1 MKKLLFIINPVA
13 GKKHAGSS
21 MYNVVKRFCSA
32 DYLVTIAVTQY
43 KGHGKELARSA
54 ADESFDLVVCTGGDG
69 TLNEVTSGLVEGSRK
84 IPFGYLP
91 AGSTND
97 FARTLGISTIPLKA
111 TEHIIQEKPKTLD
124 MGSFNDGQQH
134 FIYIAS
140 FGAFT
145 EVSYSAS
152 QTAKNRFGHLAYLY
166 EAIKDMRDLKA
177 YNTTVTAQ
185 TSEGERIFKGRY
197 IFGSV
202 TNTRSIA
209 GLIKLYDKKVDLNDG
224 MFEVMLIKQP
234 KNPIDFSNIIQGLAT
249 TVQGN
254 EMFEYFRAS
263 SLTFQMTAKAPWTVD
278 GEEAKADKTVTL
290 SNMKEALTIYK

>member
-1 MKKLLFIINPVA
+1 MKKMLFIINPVA

-21 MYNVVKRFCSA
+21 MYNVVKRFCDTGYS
-32 DYLVTIAVTQY
+32 VTIAVTQY
-43 KGHGKELARSA
+43 KGHAKELGTIA
-54 ADESFDLVVCTGGDG
+54 AKEGFDLVVLTGGDG
-69 TLNEVTSGLVEGSRK
+69 TLNEVTSGIVESGKS

-91 AGSTND
+91 SGSTND

-111 TEHIIQEKPKTLD
+111 TEHIIQEIPTKLD
-124 MGSFNDGQQH
+124 MGDFNDGQQH

-145 EVSYSAS
+145 EVSYSAPQS
-152 QTAKNRFGHLAYLY
+152 AKNKFGHLAYLY
-166 EAIKDMRDLKA
+166 EGVKSMSKLRA
-177 YNTTVTAQ
+177 YNTTVT
-185 TSEGERIFKGRY
+185 TDDGRVFKGRY

-209 GLIKLYDKKVDLNDG
+209 GLITLYDKKVDLNDG
-224 MFEVMLIKQP
+224 LFEVMLIKEP
-234 KNPIDFSNIIQGLAT
+234 KDPIDFSNIILGLTT

-263 SLTFQMTAKAPWTVD
+263 EVTFQMPKSAPWTCD
-278 GEEAKADKTVTL
+278 GEEAKHKDGLIHIRNIKD
-290 SNMKEALTIYK
+290 ALTIYK

>member
-1 MKKLLFIINPVA
+1 MKHLFVVNPVA
-13 GKKHAGSS
+13 GSRDATVEIRD
-21 MYNVVKRFCSA
+21 VVQRAFCSRPENE
-32 DYLVTIAVTQY
+32 DYEIYVTQAPHDATE
-43 KGHGKELARSA
+43 KIIADA
-54 ADESFDLVVCTGGDG
+54 ASGEALRVYACGGDG
-69 TLNEVTSGLVEGSRK
+69 TLNEVTSGIVESGSG

-124 MGSFNDGQQH
+124 MGSFNGGKQH

-166 EAIKDMRDLKA
+166 EGIKDMRNLKA
-177 YNTTVTAQ
+177 YNVTVHADGDRTY
-185 TSEGERIFKGRY
+185 KGRY

-209 GLIKLYDKKVDLNDG
+209 GLITLYDKKVDLNDG
-224 MFEVMLIKQP
+224 MFEVILIKQP
-234 KNPIDFSNIIQGLAT
+234 KDPIDFSNIIQGLAT

-254 EMFEYFRAS
+254 DMFDYFRAS
-263 SLTFQMTAKAPWTVD
+263 SLTFEMSAKAPWTVD
-278 GEEAKADKTVTL
+278 GEEAIADKVVHL
-290 SNMKEALTIYK
+290 ENMKEALTIYK

>member
-1 MKKLLFIINPVA
+1 MTKLLFIINPVA
-13 GKKHAGSS
+13 GRKHAGSS
-21 MYNVVKRFCSA
+21 MYNVVKRFCDSG
-32 DYLVTIAVTQY
+32 YSVTIAVTQY
-43 KGHGKELARSA
+43 KGHAKELGFIA
-54 ADESFDLVVCTGGDG
+54 ANEGFDLVVLTGGDG
-69 TLNEVTSGLVEGSRK
+69 TLNEVTSGIVESGK
-84 IPFGYLP
+84 HIPFGYLP

-111 TEHIIQEKPKTLD
+111 TEHIIQEIPTKLD
-124 MGSFNDGQQH
+124 MGDFNDGQQH

-152 QTAKNRFGHLAYLY
+152 QSAKNKFGHLAYLY
-166 EAIKDMRDLKA
+166 EGIKDMGKVRA
-177 YNTTVTAQ
+177 YNTTVT
-185 TSEGERIFKGRY
+185 TDDGRVYKGRY

-209 GLIKLYDKKVDLNDG
+209 GLITLYDKKVDLNDG
-224 MFEVMLIKQP
+224 LFEVMLIKEP
-234 KNPIDFSNIIQGLAT
+234 KDPIDFSNIILGLTT

-263 SLTFQMTAKAPWTVD
+263 EVTFQMPKSAPWTCD
-278 GEEAKADKTVTL
+278 GEEAKH
-290 SNMKEALTIYK
+290 KEGVIHIRNLKDALTIYK

>member
-13 GKKHAGSS
+13 GRKHAGTS
-21 MYNVVKRFCSA
+21 MYNVVKRFCDTGYS
-32 DYLVTIAVTQY
+32 VTIAVTQY
-43 KGHGKELARSA
+43 KGHGRELAKAA
-54 ADESFDLVVCTGGDG
+54 ADEGFDLVVCTGGDG
-69 TLNEVTSGLVEGSRK
+69 TLNEVTSGILEGGSRV
-84 IPFGYLP
+84 PFGYLP

-97 FARTLGISTIPLKA
+97 FARTLGISKIPLKA
-111 TEHIIQEKPKTLD
+111 TEHIIREEPTLLD

-152 QTAKNRFGHLAYLY
+152 QTAKNRFGHMAYLY
-166 EAIKDMRDLKA
+166 EAIKDMTSLRA
-177 YNTTVTAQ
+177 YNTTVTAD
-185 TSEGERIFKGRY
+185 GGRVYKGRY
-197 IFGSV
+197 IFGCV

-209 GLIKLYDKKVDLNDG
+209 GLITLYDKKVDLRDG
-224 MFEVMLIKQP
+224 LFEVMLIKEP
-234 KNPIDFSNIIQGLAT
+234 KDPIDFSNIILGLST

-263 SLTFQMTAKAPWTVD
+263 DLRFQMPKSAPWTVD
-278 GEEAKADKTVTL
+278 GEEAFHKDGLIHIQNLEK
-290 SNMKEALTIYK
+290 ALTIYK

>member
-21 MYNVVKRFCSA
+21 MYNVVKRFCDSG
-32 DYLVTIAVTQY
+32 YSVTIAVTQY
-43 KGHGKELARSA
+43 KGHAKELGCIA
-54 ADESFDLVVCTGGDG
+54 ASEGFDLVVCTGGDG
-69 TLNEVTSGLVEGSRK
+69 TLNEVTSGIVDSGHH

-97 FARTLGISTIPLKA
+97 FARTLGISRIPLQA
-111 TEHIIQEKPKTLD
+111 TEHIIQEIPTKLD
-124 MGSFNDGQQH
+124 MGDFNDGQQH

-152 QTAKNRFGHLAYLY
+152 QSAKNKFGHLAYLY
-166 EAIKDMRDLKA
+166 EAVKDMGKLRA
-177 YNTTVTAQ
+177 YNTTVT
-185 TSEGERIFKGRY
+185 TDDGRVYKGRY

-209 GLIKLYDKKVDLNDG
+209 GLITLYDKKVDLNDG
-224 MFEVMLIKQP
+224 LFEVMLIKEP
-234 KNPIDFSNIIQGLAT
+234 KDPIDFSNIILGLST

-263 SLTFQMTAKAPWTVD
+263 ELTFQMPKSAPWTCD
-278 GEEAKADKTVTL
+278 GEEAKHKDGVIHIR
-290 SNMKEALTIYK
+290 NMKDALTIYK

>member
-1 MKKLLFIINPVA
+1 MKKILFIINPVA
-13 GKKHAGSS
+13 GKKHAGSA

-32 DYLVTIAVTQY
+32 GFLVTIAVTQY
-43 KGHGKELARSA
+43 KGHGEQLARNA
-54 ADESFDLVVCTGGDG
+54 KADGYDLVVCTGGDG
-69 TLNEVTSGLVEGSRK
+69 TLNEVTSGIVESGSG

-111 TEHIIQEKPKTLD
+111 TEHIIKQIPKTLD
-124 MGSFNDGQQH
+124 MGSFNSGQQH

-152 QTAKNRFGHLAYLY
+152 QWAKNKFGHMAYLY
-166 EAIKDMRDLKA
+166 EGIKDMTKIKA
-177 YNTTVTAQ
+177 YNTTVMAD
-185 TSEGERIFKGRY
+185 GNRVYKGRY

-224 MFEVMLIKQP
+224 MFEVMLVKEP
-234 KNPIDFSNIIQGLAT
+234 KDPIDFSNIILGLTT

-254 EMFEYFRAS
+254 EMFDYFRAS
-263 SLTFQMTAKAPWTVD
+263 HLTFQMSAKAPWTVD
-278 GEEAKADKTVTL
+278 GEEAKAGKVVTL
-290 SNMKEALTIYK
+290 DNLKQVLTIYK

>member
-32 DYLVTIAVTQY
+32 GYLVTIAVTQY
-43 KGHGKELARSA
+43 KGHGHELAMHA
-54 ADESFDLVVCTGGDG
+54 KEEGFDLVVCTGGDG
-69 TLNEVTSGLVEGSRK
+69 TLNEVTSGIVDGQP

-124 MGSFNDGQQH
+124 MGNFNDGQQH

-152 QTAKNRFGHLAYLY
+152 QTAKNRFGHMAYLY
-166 EAIKDMRDLKA
+166 EGI
-177 YNTTVTAQ
+177 
-185 TSEGERIFKGRY
+185 
-197 IFGSV
+197 
-202 TNTRSIA
+202 
-209 GLIKLYDKKVDLNDG
+209 
-224 MFEVMLIKQP
+224 
-234 KNPIDFSNIIQGLAT
+234 
-249 TVQGN
+249 
-254 EMFEYFRAS
+254 
-263 SLTFQMTAKAPWTVD
+263 
-278 GEEAKADKTVTL
+278 
-290 SNMKEALTIYK
+290 

>member
-32 DYLVTIAVTQY
+32 GYLVTIAVTQY
-43 KGHGKELARSA
+43 KGHGHELAMHA
-54 ADESFDLVVCTGGDG
+54 KEEGFDLVVCTGGDG
-69 TLNEVTSGLVEGSRK
+69 TLNEVTSGIVDGK
-84 IPFGYLP
+84 PIPFGYLP

-124 MGSFNDGQQH
+124 MGSFNDGKQH

-152 QTAKNRFGHLAYLY
+152 QTAKNRFGHMAYLY
-166 EAIKDMRDLKA
+166 EGIKDMRHLKA
-177 YNTTVTAQ
+177 YNVTVEADGDRTY
-185 TSEGERIFKGRY
+185 KGRY
-197 IFGSV
+197 IFGCV

-224 MFEVMLIKQP
+224 MFEVMLVKEP
-234 KNPIDFSNIIQGLAT
+234 KDPIDFSNIILGLST

-254 EMFEYFRAS
+254 EMFDYFRAS
-263 SLTFQMTAKAPWTVD
+263 DLTFTMDKKAPWTVD
-278 GEEAKADKTVTL
+278 GEEAKADKKVHLT
-290 SNMKEALTIYK
+290 NMKEALTIYK

>member
-43 KGHGKELARSA
+43 KGHGKELAKAA
-54 ADESFDLVVCTGGDG
+54 ADEGFDLVVCTGGDG

-124 MGSFNDGQQH
+124 MGS
-134 FIYIAS
+134 
-140 FGAFT
+140 
-145 EVSYSAS
+145 
-152 QTAKNRFGHLAYLY
+152 
-166 EAIKDMRDLKA
+166 
-177 YNTTVTAQ
+177 
-185 TSEGERIFKGRY
+185 
-197 IFGSV
+197 
-202 TNTRSIA
+202 
-209 GLIKLYDKKVDLNDG
+209 
-224 MFEVMLIKQP
+224 
-234 KNPIDFSNIIQGLAT
+234 
-249 TVQGN
+249 
-254 EMFEYFRAS
+254 
-263 SLTFQMTAKAPWTVD
+263 
-278 GEEAKADKTVTL
+278 
-290 SNMKEALTIYK
+290 

>member
-32 DYLVTIAVTQY
+32 GYLVTIAVTQY
-43 KGHGKELARSA
+43 KGHGRELAMTAR
-54 ADESFDLVVCTGGDG
+54 DEGFDLVVCTGGDG
-69 TLNEVTSGLVEGSRK
+69 TLNEVTSGIVDGQP

-124 MGSFNDGQQH
+124 MGSFNDGKQH

-152 QTAKNRFGHLAYLY
+152 QTAKNRFGHMAYLY
-166 EAIKDMRDLKA
+166 EGIKDMRHLKA
-177 YNTTVTAQ
+177 YNVTVEADGDRTY
-185 TSEGERIFKGRY
+185 KGRY
-197 IFGSV
+197 IFGCV

-224 MFEVMLIKQP
+224 MFEVMLVKEP
-234 KNPIDFSNIIQGLAT
+234 KDPIDFSNIILGLST

-254 EMFEYFRAS
+254 EMLDYFRAS
-263 SLTFQMTAKAPWTVD
+263 DLTFTMDKKAPWTVD
-278 GEEAKADKTVTL
+278 GEEAKADKKVHLT
-290 SNMKEALTIYK
+290 NMKEALTIYK

>member
-1 MKKLLFIINPVA
+1 MKKMLFIINPVA

-21 MYNVVKRFCSA
+21 MYNVVKRFCDTGYS
-32 DYLVTIAVTQY
+32 VTIAVTQY
-43 KGHGKELARSA
+43 KGHAKELGTIA
-54 ADESFDLVVCTGGDG
+54 AKEGFDLVVLTGGDG
-69 TLNEVTSGLVEGSRK
+69 TLNEVTSGIVESGKS

-91 AGSTND
+91 SGSTND

-111 TEHIIQEKPKTLD
+111 TEHIIQEIPTKLD
-124 MGSFNDGQQH
+124 MGDFNDGQQH

-145 EVSYSAS
+145 EVSYSAPQS
-152 QTAKNRFGHLAYLY
+152 AKNKFGHLAYLY
-166 EAIKDMRDLKA
+166 EGVKSMSKLRA
-177 YNTTVTAQ
+177 YNTTVT
-185 TSEGERIFKGRY
+185 TDDGRVFKGRY

-209 GLIKLYDKKVDLNDG
+209 GLITLYDKKVDLNDG
-224 MFEVMLIKQP
+224 LFEVMLIKEP
-234 KNPIDFSNIIQGLAT
+234 KDPIDFSNIILGLTT

-263 SLTFQMTAKAPWTVD
+263 EVTFQMPKSAPWTCD
-278 GEEAKADKTVTL
+278 GEEAKHKDGRIHIRNIKD
-290 SNMKEALTIYK
+290 ALTIYK

>member
-32 DYLVTIAVTQY
+32 GYTVTIAVTQY
-43 KGHGKELARSA
+43 KGHGRELAASA
-54 ADESFDLVVCTGGDG
+54 ADEGYDLVVCTGGDG
-69 TLNEVTSGLVEGSRK
+69 TLNEVTSGLLESGK
-84 IPFGYLP
+84 NLPFGYLP

-97 FARTLGISTIPLKA
+97 FARTLGISTIPLKS
-111 TEHIIQEKPKTLD
+111 TEHIIQEIPTKLD
-124 MGSFNDGQQH
+124 MGDFNNGQQH

-145 EVSYSAS
+145 EVSYGAS
-152 QTAKNRFGHLAYLY
+152 QSAKNKFGHLAYLY
-166 EAIKDMRDLKA
+166 EGVKDMRNLRA
-177 YNTTVTAQ
+177 YNTTVEAD
-185 TSEGERIFKGRY
+185 GGRVFKGRY

-209 GLIKLYDKKVDLNDG
+209 GLITLYDKKVDLNDG
-224 MFEVMLIKQP
+224 MFEVMLIKEP
-234 KNPIDFSNIIQGLAT
+234 KDPIDFSNIILGLST

-263 SLTFQMTAKAPWTVD
+263 ELKFQMPKTAPWTCD
-278 GEEAKADKTVTL
+278 GEEAKHKDGIIHIRNLKD
-290 SNMKEALTIYK
+290 ALTIYK

>member
-13 GKKHAGSS
+13 GKKHAGAS

-32 DYLVTIAVTQY
+32 GYLVTIAVTQY
-43 KGHGKELARSA
+43 KGHGKELAASA
-54 ADESFDLVVCTGGDG
+54 AEDGYDLVVCTGGDG
-69 TLNEVTSGLVEGSRK
+69 TLNEVTSGIVESGRH

-111 TEHIIQEKPKTLD
+111 TEHIIKEIPKTLD
-124 MGSFNDGQQH
+124 MGSFNNGQQH

-145 EVSYSAS
+145 EVSYGAS

-166 EAIKDMRDLKA
+166 EGIKDMVKIRA
-177 YNTTVTAQ
+177 YNVTVNADGDRTY
-185 TSEGERIFKGRY
+185 KGRY
-197 IFGSV
+197 IFGCV

-209 GLIKLYDKKVDLNDG
+209 GLITLYDKKVDLNDG
-224 MFEVMLIKQP
+224 MFEVILIKEP
-234 KNPIDFSNIIQGLAT
+234 KDPIDFSNIILGLST

-254 EMFEYFRAS
+254 EMFDYFRAS
-263 SLTFQMTAKAPWTVD
+263 HLTFQMSAKAPWTVD
-278 GEEAKADKTVTL
+278 GEEAKADKVVIL
-290 SNMKEALTIYK
+290 DNLKDALTIYK

>member
-1 MKKLLFIINPVA
+1 MKKMLFIINPVA

-21 MYNVVKRFCSA
+21 MYNVVKRLCDTGYS
-32 DYLVTIAVTQY
+32 VTIAVTQY
-43 KGHGKELARSA
+43 KGHAKELGTIA
-54 ADESFDLVVCTGGDG
+54 AKEGFDLVVLTGGDG
-69 TLNEVTSGLVEGSRK
+69 TLNEVTSGIVESGKS

-91 AGSTND
+91 SGSTND

-111 TEHIIQEKPKTLD
+111 TEHIIQGIPTKLD
-124 MGSFNDGQQH
+124 MGDFNDGQQH

-145 EVSYSAS
+145 EVSYSAPQS
-152 QTAKNRFGHLAYLY
+152 AKNKFGHLAYLY
-166 EAIKDMRDLKA
+166 EGVKSMSKLRA
-177 YNTTVTAQ
+177 YNTTVT
-185 TSEGERIFKGRY
+185 TDDGRVFKGRY

-209 GLIKLYDKKVDLNDG
+209 GLITLYDKKVDLNDG
-224 MFEVMLIKQP
+224 LFEVMLIKEP
-234 KNPIDFSNIIQGLAT
+234 KDPIDFSNIILGLTT

-263 SLTFQMTAKAPWTVD
+263 EVTFQMPKSAPWTCD
-278 GEEAKADKTVTL
+278 GEEAKHKDGLIHIRNIKD
-290 SNMKEALTIYK
+290 ALTIYK